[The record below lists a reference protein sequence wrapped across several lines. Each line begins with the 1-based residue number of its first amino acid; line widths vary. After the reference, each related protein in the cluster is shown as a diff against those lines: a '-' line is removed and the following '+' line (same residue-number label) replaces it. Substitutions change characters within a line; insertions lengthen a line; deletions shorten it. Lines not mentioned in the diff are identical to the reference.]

1 MSLRRLFKLGSL
13 IVVLGIFGWLLLPP
27 PEDEMESEGD
37 DSVEASA
44 RKTNYTYV
52 IKFAPGIFYMPDSTP
67 YDLGK
72 PLQGL
77 KTVVRAFEKRFPDTH
92 IEILTV
98 PGRREYLVTQLSSGQ
113 APDIINVNVEDV
125 WVDVQKGWYVPLD
138 RFLEAPN
145 PFVAEKG
152 DPSLPGTKQ
161 WWDMF
166 KYQAISRGKAAPD
179 NKNYCLTFDMIE
191 TGIFYN
197 KDIFRE
203 VGVEKPRD
211 WEHFMDILQR
221 IQDAGYTPLLMSIS
235 SFNDWCNDLIFDQ
248 LYYGILPGID
258 LYKDPTREGYLQGY
272 LDWDELAFLYEKGFF
287 TAEDSRYVELWR
299 QMHRLKQYTNEDLV
313 STDFTR
319 EFVTQ
324 RAAMLWMH
332 SMMTWRLVA
341 DKRLGFEWGVFYLP
355 KFTKETSPYASGE
368 DMCVIG
374 GSATQIEV
382 TNSAVSDTDFGLP
395 IEERMDQS
403 QRLQRVIQFLQFLC
417 LPEQYERIVNEYA
430 ALIPNIV
437 GVTPREEVE
446 PFRRILEGRYTTTKW
461 IFTFDLRFSDI
472 QKRAL
477 SLYLTGG
484 SDLEEFLEWQVNNL
498 DYAVSNL
505 LKRKPVDRDRLERAW
520 RELAPIRRQA
530 LDLPP
535 AVVEGDKNL

>member
-1 MSLRRLFKLGSL
+1 MSPGRICKFVSL
-13 IVVLGIFGWLLLPP
+13 IFVLGIFAWLLRPP
-27 PEDEMESEGD
+27 SDEEMERDANLSLQT
-37 DSVEASA
+37 SLKASDT
-44 RKTNYTYV
+44 KYV

-77 KTVVRAFEKRFPDTH
+77 KGVVREFERRFPDTQ

-125 WVDVQKGWYVPLD
+125 WIDVQKGWYIPLD
-138 RFLEAPN
+138 TFLESPN
-145 PFVAEKG
+145 PFVLEKG
-152 DPSLPGTKQ
+152 DPDLPGATQ

-179 NKNYCLTFDMIE
+179 NKNYCLTFDLIE

-203 VGVEKPRD
+203 VGITEPTD
-211 WEHFMDILQR
+211 WEDFIHILQK
-221 IQDAGYTPLLMSIS
+221 IQAAGYTPLLMNIW
-235 SFNDWCNDLIFDQ
+235 SFNDWCKDLFFDQ

-258 LYKDPTREGYLQGY
+258 LYKDPIREEYLQGY

-287 TAEDSRYVELWR
+287 NAEDPRYVEIWR
-299 QMHRLKQYTNEDLV
+299 QMRRLKEYTNDDLV
-313 STDFTR
+313 STDLTR

-341 DKRLGFEWGVFYLP
+341 DRQLGFDWGVFYLP
-355 KFTKETSPYASGE
+355 RFTQETSPYASGE

-382 TNSAVSDTDFGLP
+382 TNSAVSDTNVEWTL
-395 IEERMDQS
+395 EERMARS
-403 QRLQRVIQFLQFLC
+403 RRLERVIQFLQFLC
-417 LPEQYERIVNEYA
+417 LPEQYEKVVNEYA

-437 GVTPREEVE
+437 GVTPREEIE
-446 PFRRILEGRYTTTKW
+446 PFRIILEGRYTTTKW
-461 IFTFDLRFSDI
+461 VFTFDLRFSDI
-472 QKRAL
+472 QQRAL

-484 SDLEEFLEWQVNNL
+484 SDLDEFLSWQVGNL

-505 LKRKPVDRDRLERAW
+505 LKRKSVDRDQLEKAW
-520 RELAPIRRQA
+520 RELAAIRSQA
-530 LDLPP
+530 RDLPST
-535 AVVEGDKNL
+535 VLEGDQNL